1 MTTLKAI
8 GAELIGLFV
17 DDRGFA
23 IAILAWILVACLI
36 LPRLGLPP
44 AIPALILFA
53 GLVAILL
60 ESTTRKARQQ

>member
-8 GAELIGLFV
+8 GAELIGIFV
-17 DDRGFA
+17 DRGFA

-44 AIPALILFA
+44 AIAALILFA

-60 ESTTRKARQQ
+60 ESTTRKARLQ